1 MNISRTEIPDVILI
15 KPNVFSD
22 DRGYFFESFR
32 ENILT
37 DYLGYKVN
45 FCQNNE
51 SKSSYGV
58 LRGLHYQ
65 APPFSQTK
73 LVRVIQGRVLDVAVD
88 IRSDSLT
95 FGMHVAVELNDA
107 NKKQLLIPKGFAH
120 GFVTLSNTAILSYK
134 VDNYF
139 NREFEK
145 GIAFDDLSLNINWK
159 IQNLKI
165 SKKDMNQPLFI
176 DLPKLF

>member
-1 MNISRTEIPDVILI
+1 MKLSRTEISDVILI
-15 KPNVFSD
+15 EPNVFYD

-120 GFVTLSNTAILSYK
+120 GFVTLSKTAILSYK

-165 SKKDMNQPLFI
+165 SENDMNHPIFK

>member
-88 IRSDSLT
+88 IRSDSPT

-159 IQNLKI
+159 FDGVNI
-165 SKKDMNQPLFI
+165 SSE
-176 DLPKLF
+176 

>member
-1 MNISRTEIPDVILI
+1 MNLSRTEIPDVILI

-88 IRSDSLT
+88 IRSDSPT
-95 FGMHVAVELNDA
+95 FGMHVAVELNDV

-120 GFVTLSNTAILSYK
+120 GFVTLSKTAILSYK

-165 SKKDMNQPLFI
+165 SKKDMNQPLFK
-176 DLPKLF
+176 DLSQLF

>member
-1 MNISRTEIPDVILI
+1 
-15 KPNVFSD
+15 
-22 DRGYFFESFR
+22 
-32 ENILT
+32 
-37 DYLGYKVN
+37 
-45 FCQNNE
+45 
-51 SKSSYGV
+51 
-58 LRGLHYQ
+58 
-65 APPFSQTK
+65 
-73 LVRVIQGRVLDVAVD
+73 
-88 IRSDSLT
+88 
-95 FGMHVAVELNDA
+95 MHVAVELNDA

>member
-88 IRSDSLT
+88 IRSDSPT

>member
-1 MNISRTEIPDVILI
+1 MNISRTEISDVILI

-88 IRSDSLT
+88 IRSDSPT